1 MKYLLKRGVYKK
13 LHKLKLL
20 FDFIGDGKFD
30 NFKNHLK
37 VQYELDKHMH
47 YFDSHVMHRLHHTE
61 EYLPKK
67 LIIKNYRSICGHI
80 LPSTT
85 QPNFKL

>member
-1 MKYLLKRGVYKK
+1 
-13 LHKLKLL
+13 
-20 FDFIGDGKFD
+20 
-30 NFKNHLK
+30 
-37 VQYELDKHMH
+37 MH

-67 LIIKNYRSICGHI
+67 LIVKNYTPKCRHV

-85 QPNFKL
+85 PSDFKL